1 MKEFDLGLKKIFNSD
16 FNLNIQNEIDENS
29 EKLNIST
36 LLKTNEE

>member
-36 LLKTNEE
+36 